1 MRTLEQW
8 TTPWRAKLS
17 RAPNDRPALFAV
29 AAAERLRYRYQQAD
43 SLYAR
48 VIALGADDTFARQA
62 QLMRLSMSAVQGRPG
77 SAAQQALA
85 IAQAALSTADTLT
98 ALDALLFHSG
108 LVLRS
113 NGPAAAA
120 AVLSRG
126 DTLSWKREPALDAA
140 SRCRLATVRS
150 RLGARDDARRLAREG
165 EAIALRAGLERQAG
179 NCLFTLLTDFARA
192 GLSDS
197 LGTPMRRTI
206 EIQQRTG
213 DMSGLAATRQWAG
226 YYAIA
231 TGHYQE
237 AQRHLVIAW
246 DAAVRAGSAD
256 GKAWTALNRASLA
269 LDFFDGAAAQSWL
282 GQTDSL
288 MRALGDLNGSLQV
301 ARMRARLAVA
311 TGDTAS
317 AHRHLRDATALVERL
332 GDPFTTMG
340 VMASKTQLAVSEMR
354 LDDAEALL
362 TAELAFIDKNALNG
376 WRAASSAARAALFL
390 RRGNGREAE
399 RLLVPIIDGLDP
411 TQHEY
416 RHELEVKR
424 ALAMALNGNMRGAA
438 RVATDAARSF
448 DQWRASLSD
457 STLRLL
463 TVESQ
468 RDNGPFMSALI
479 ARLAD
484 GGEVDV
490 AFSLTE
496 RQRARDLR
504 DRLLLASAWQ
514 EPGPTHNSSE
524 SQTWRETD
532 SVDVAALQRT
542 IPDTT
547 TALVTMDAGGDG
559 ERGTAFVLTRGA
571 LTGHAIAS
579 QNVVAPRVR
588 RLVSLLE
595 AGRDATTEAQA
606 LGDMLLTP
614 IMPRLTRAG
623 ITRIVFIPEGVLH
636 RLPFDVLRLP
646 DGRTVLER
654 FETAV
659 APSVTVLARLRAS
672 ASRTRPV
679 PQVLAIADPSS
690 GVRSSSRAS
699 RAFGADSSFGARL
712 LVTVFGVGAYPALAG
727 TRDEVAHVQRA
738 LPGTTIR
745 TGDRA
750 LESMFKRE
758 AATYDVLHFATHA
771 VVDEWSG
778 ARAALVLTA
787 GEGDDGLLDSGEIAG
802 LRLNASLVVL
812 SACRTVGGEVLAG
825 EGVRGLT
832 TAFLQA
838 GARTVVATSWR
849 VNDRAVVPLVSDFY
863 DALAR
868 GAPVGA
874 ALRQARLVAMRR
886 GAPVSTWGAFS
897 IVGDPWRRVTFA
909 H

>member
-1 MRTLEQW
+1 
-8 TTPWRAKLS
+8 
-17 RAPNDRPALFAV
+17 
-29 AAAERLRYRYQQAD
+29 
-43 SLYAR
+43 
-48 VIALGADDTFARQA
+48 
-62 QLMRLSMSAVQGRPG
+62 
-77 SAAQQALA
+77 
-85 IAQAALSTADTLT
+85 
-98 ALDALLFHSG
+98 
-108 LVLRS
+108 
-113 NGPAAAA
+113 
-120 AVLSRG
+120 
-126 DTLSWKREPALDAA
+126 EPALDAA

-150 RLGARDDARRLAREG
+150 RSGARDDARRLAREG
-165 EAIALRAGLERQAG
+165 EAIALRAGLERQAA
-179 NCLFTLLTDFARA
+179 NCLFTLVTDFARS

-197 LGTPMRRTI
+197 LGTLMVRTM

-231 TGHYQE
+231 TGHYQA

-269 LDFFDGAAAQSWL
+269 LEFFDGAAAQSWL

-354 LDDAEALL
+354 LDDADALL
-362 TAELAFIDKNALNG
+362 TAEEAFIDRNALSG
-376 WRAASSAARAALFL
+376 WRQASTAARAALHL
-390 RRGNGREAE
+390 LRGNGREAE
-399 RLLVPIIDGLDP
+399 RLLVPIIDAVHP
-411 TQHEY
+411 TQHQY

-438 RVATDAARSF
+438 RVATDAAKSF

-463 TVESQ
+463 TVESE
-468 RDNGPFMSALI
+468 RDNGSFMSALI
-479 ARLAD
+479 RRLVD

-496 RQRARDLR
+496 RRRARDLR
-504 DRLLLASAWQ
+504 DRLLLATAWQ
-514 EPGPTHNSSE
+514 QPSAAHNGSE

-532 SVDVAALQRT
+532 SVNIAALQQA
-542 IPDTT
+542 IPDTI
-547 TALVTMDAGGDG
+547 TALVTMDAGEGG

-579 QNVVAPRVR
+579 LNVVAPRVR

-595 AGRDATTEAQA
+595 AGRDAGTEARA
-606 LGDMLLTP
+606 LGDMLLAP
-614 IMPRLTRAG
+614 IVPRLAQAG
-623 ITRIVFIPEGVLH
+623 VTRIVFIPEGVLH

-672 ASRTRPV
+672 GSRTRGE

-690 GVRSSSRAS
+690 RVRSSSRAS
-699 RAFGADSSFGARL
+699 LPRAFGADSSLGARL
-712 LVTVFGVGAYPALAG
+712 LATVFGTSGYPALAG
-727 TRDEVAHVQRA
+727 SRDEVAHVQRA

-745 TGDRA
+745 AGDRA
-750 LESMFKRE
+750 LESTFKRE

-802 LRLNASLVVL
+802 LHLNASLVVL

-849 VNDRAVVPLVSDFY
+849 VNDRAVVPLVSEFY
-863 DALAR
+863 DGLAR
-868 GAPVGA
+868 GVPAGA
-874 ALRQARLVAMRR
+874 ALRHARLAAMRR
-886 GAPVSTWGAFS
+886 GAPASTWGAFT